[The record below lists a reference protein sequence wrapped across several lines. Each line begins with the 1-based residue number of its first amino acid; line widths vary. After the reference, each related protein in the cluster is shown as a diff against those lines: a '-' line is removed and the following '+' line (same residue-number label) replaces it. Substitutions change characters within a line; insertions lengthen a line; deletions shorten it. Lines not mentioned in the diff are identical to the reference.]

1 MGKIY
6 GYARVSSRGQLDG
19 NSLEQQE
26 NQLRENGAEEIYI
39 EQYTGTK
46 TNRPKFTELLEKLN
60 QGDTLMVTKIDRFA
74 RSATQGS
81 ELVKD
86 LISKG
91 IKVWILNIGIMDNTP
106 ASKLVKNIFFAFAE
120 FERDMIVE
128 RTQEG
133 KAIARTK
140 EGFKEGRP
148 KKYSKKQLD
157 HALSMLT
164 VNDGSYSYTEV
175 EEITKI
181 SKSTLFRENKKR
193 KERNVNNEDRNEK
206 TKYKKIY

>member
-46 TNRPKFTELLEKLN
+46 TNRPKFKELLDKLN
-60 QGDTLMVTKIDRFA
+60 PGDTLMVTKIDRFA

-133 KAIARTK
+133 KSIARTK

-148 KKYSKKQLD
+148 KKYSKKQLE

-164 VNDGSYSYTEV
+164 VNDGIYSYTEV

-193 KERNVNNEDRNEK
+193 KFSLK
-206 TKYKKIY
+206 

>member
-6 GYARVSSRGQLDG
+6 GYARISSRGQLDG
-19 NSLEQQE
+19 NSLEHQE
-26 NQLRENGAEEIYI
+26 KQLRENGAEEIYI

-86 LISKG
+86 LISKC

-164 VNDGSYSYTEV
+164 TNGGDCSYTEV

-181 SKSTLFRENKKR
+181 SKSTLFRENQKR
-193 KERNVNNEDRNEK
+193 KEFK
-206 TKYKKIY
+206 